1 MNQKTFNKLSLNAKR
16 ALLQNEGIFLATRQY
31 RAHIVHLYD
40 LNGSYIE
47 VWNRIGYDCIEW
59 IEFTNNKETIG
70 TYLKKIN
77 IEEDLNLD

>member
-1 MNQKTFNKLSLNAKR
+1 MDQKSFNKLSLDAR
-16 ALLQNEGIFLATRQY
+16 RSLLKKGGNFLATRQY
-31 RAHIVHLYD
+31 RAHTVHLYD

-59 IEFTNNKETIG
+59 IEFTNNKETID

-77 IEEDLNLD
+77 LEEDLNI

>member
-31 RAHIVHLYD
+31 RAHKVHLYD
-40 LNGSYIE
+40 LNGAYIE

-59 IEFTNNKETIG
+59 IEFTNNKETID

-77 IEEDLNLD
+77 LEEDLNI